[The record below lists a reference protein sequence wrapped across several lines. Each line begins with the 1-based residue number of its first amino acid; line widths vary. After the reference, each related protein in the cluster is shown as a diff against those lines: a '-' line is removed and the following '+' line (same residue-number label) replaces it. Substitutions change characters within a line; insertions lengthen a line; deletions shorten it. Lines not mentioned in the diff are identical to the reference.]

1 MKSMITT
8 TRISNKYKI
17 RHIQRAKED
26 TDIVVTLETQ
36 LALQFNVIFDVSKAD
51 YLLIHQVHV

>member
-8 TRISNKYKI
+8 TCISSKYKI
-17 RHIQRAKED
+17 RHIQRTKED
-26 TDIVVTLETQ
+26 VDIVVASETQ

-51 YLLIHQVHV
+51 IIY